1 MRNRIRA
8 ADWLAALSL
17 ANLIFLRCWTELL
30 SPDGNRVYWLMSM
43 PAPMHYLALML
54 DVLLL
59 GAFFYVLMGGIRK
72 KSRTAGRIMVVCGL
86 LILLSLVNSLRTM
99 ITNSG
104 GSLFLRFVEQRAPI
118 IGVAIAILLVAA
130 LVFGGIR
137 ALRPVYKLLFLVSP
151 FLFFTFGQTLY
162 RNASFDDRPTRSGP
176 MAPRLAAQP
185 AGAPRV
191 IWVIFDEW
199 DEELTFAE
207 RPSRIQLPEI
217 DLLRASDFSAS
228 DAIPPNLATDWSM
241 PALTTGI
248 ALDDIYPRGAAELMI
263 RPRDSATYV
272 RLERAGHGLPRGPED
287 GLQHRRS
294 GLGDPLLPGAEERPL
309 GLLVVERQ
317 QPIQQCGKHAA
328 GDARPTWRAAST
340 KTSTVRRSD
349 NPFPPRGTVG

>member
-1 MRNRIRA
+1 
-8 ADWLAALSL
+8 
-17 ANLIFLRCWTELL
+17 
-30 SPDGNRVYWLMSM
+30 
-43 PAPMHYLALML
+43 MHYLALML

-72 KSRTAGRIMVVCGL
+72 KSRTAGRIMVVRGL
-86 LILLSLVNSLRTM
+86 LILVSLVNSLRTM
-99 ITNSG
+99 IANSG

-162 RNASFDDRPTRSGP
+162 RNASFDDRLTAQWSHGPTAR
-176 MAPRLAAQP
+176 RP
-185 AGAPRV
+185 AGRRAARDLGDLRRV
-191 IWVIFDEW
+191 GRGTDVRGEAIENSAAGD
-199 DEELTFAE
+199 
-207 RPSRIQLPEI
+207 RPAAGQRFFGQRCRTAQLSYGLVDARSHHRDCARRHLPARRRRTH
-217 DLLRASDFSAS
+217 DPSPGFGHLR
-228 DAIPPNLATDWSM
+228 P
-241 PALTTGI
+241 
-248 ALDDIYPRGAAELMI
+248 
-263 RPRDSATYV
+263 
-272 RLERAGHGLPRGPED
+272 LERAGHGLSRGPED